1 MNKLEYI
8 ESLIAQGANS
18 NEVFEK
24 ARQYDIDNPV
34 KTYDTQNQ
42 DATAVSTNA
51 NASSTESQSG
61 DGSSA
66 SRPTA
71 NPGQVLSR
79 GDGYEYKFELN
90 QSQLNNLRIFENL

>member
-42 DATAVSTNA
+42 DATAVNERQRIQHGITIGRWFIGFTTN
-51 NASSTESQSG
+51 
-61 DGSSA
+61 
-66 SRPTA
+66 R
-71 NPGQVLSR
+71 
-79 GDGYEYKFELN
+79 
-90 QSQLNNLRIFENL
+90 

>member
-34 KTYDTQNQ
+34 E
-42 DATAVSTNA
+42 
-51 NASSTESQSG
+51 TEVVEETVEEIEEGNSNDHPARTHREQ
-61 DGSSA
+61 
-66 SRPTA
+66 R
-71 NPGQVLSR
+71 
-79 GDGYEYKFELN
+79 
-90 QSQLNNLRIFENL
+90 